1 MTIFLLSVILGLIVL
16 VWSADKFVDGAS
28 DVARHYGVSP
38 LIIGM
43 VIIGFGTSAPEMV
56 VSALSALQGNPGIA
70 LGNAYG
76 SNITNIALILG
87 LTALLMPITVHSQI
101 LTKELPILV
110 GVTLL
115 TIALIFDLNVSRL
128 DAIIFLSVFAGLMVW
143 TLMESVK
150 NKKDSLA
157 VEVNNELAGKDIV
170 LKRSLLFL
178 IVGLVLLIISS
189 RFLVFGAVGIAKS
202 LGVSDIVVGLT
213 VVAIGTS
220 LPELASSII
229 AARKGEPDIALGN
242 ILGSNLFNTLAVV
255 GIAGMIR
262 PLAFEAEILKR
273 DIAVMTLLTVSLFVF
288 GWGFKGKLGKIN
300 RLEGGLLLA
309 SFVAHTTY
317 LVATAI

>member
-255 GIAGMIR
+255 GIAGMIC
-262 PLAFEAEILKR
+262 PLTFEVEILNR
-273 DIAVMTLLTVSLFVF
+273 DITAMTLLTVSLFIF

-300 RLEGGLLLA
+300 RLEGGVLLA
-309 SFVAHTTY
+309 SFVAYTTY
-317 LVATAI
+317 LVTTAI